1 MNVLVVCGEAVTVN
15 SDGSPVCP
23 SGWLTQ
29 IATVPFDVSQINPE
43 VATAMFGAGFALFIT
58 PWAAAWGISQMFKLL
73 R

>member
-1 MNVLVVCGEAVTVN
+1 VSVVVVCGDAVSVN

-23 SGWLTQ
+23 TGWLTQ

-58 PWAAAWGISQMFKLL
+58 PWAAAWGVTQILKLV